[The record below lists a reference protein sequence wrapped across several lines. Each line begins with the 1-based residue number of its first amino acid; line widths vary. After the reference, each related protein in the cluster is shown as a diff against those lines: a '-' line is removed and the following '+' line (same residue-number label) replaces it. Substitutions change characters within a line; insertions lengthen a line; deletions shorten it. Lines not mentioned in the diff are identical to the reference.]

1 MMQDKDYIVLKL
13 ITGETVMAVFE
24 GEDERFVKVE
34 YPIQIRTMMI
44 PGLQRESVHAV
55 PYCQFSDST
64 AFVLEKNHIV
74 YIKRLHQ
81 QFIPH
86 YKNFLKSYD
95 EALVPAT
102 RQSSQEIREQLEELF
117 GDEEDTLTIEEV
129 NKRLDM
135 LEAIAGTSSK
145 EEELEEDDF
154 LNFIPGNDT
163 KH

>member
-1 MMQDKDYIVLKL
+1 MMQDEDYIVLKL
-13 ITGETVMAVFE
+13 ITGETVMAMFH

-34 YPIQIRTMMI
+34 YPIQIKTMI
-44 PGLQRESVHAV
+44 VPGINRESVHAS

-64 AFVLEKNHIV
+64 AFVLEKSHIV

-81 QFIPH
+81 QFVPH

-95 EALVPAT
+95 EALIPAT
-102 RQSSQEIREQLEELF
+102 RQSSEEIKHQLEEIF

-129 NKRLDM
+129 NRRLDI
-135 LEAIAGTSSK
+135 LEAIAGTSSH
-145 EEELEEDDF
+145 EEPEQDDII
-154 LNFIPGNDT
+154 NFVPGNDT

>member
-102 RQSSQEIREQLEELF
+102 RQSSQEIREQFEELF

-145 EEELEEDDF
+145 EEELEENDF

>member
-24 GEDERFVKVE
+24 GEDDRFVKVE

-145 EEELEEDDF
+145 EEELEEDHF